1 MAVAEKHNSA
11 KAYEIHKARAAARV
25 RAMSAAG
32 RDIGELPAVVNAE
45 RKAKAERDFRFFC
58 EQYFPQTFHL
68 PWSPDHLKVIHK
80 IERAV
85 IAGELFA
92 MAMPRGSGKSSLCEA
107 ACLWALVYG
116 YHRFIA
122 LIGSDEDHAENML
135 DSIKVELE
143 TNDLLSDDFPEV
155 CFPIRALDGIHQR
168 AAGQLYQGKQTHIG
182 WTAKEIVLPTMPD
195 SRASG
200 AIIRVAGITG
210 RIRGMKHKRVD
221 GSSVRPSL
229 VLIDDPQTDESAAS
243 PSQCAARER
252 VLSGAILGLAGPGL
266 KISGLMTLTIMRK
279 GDMADRI
286 LDAQKHPQWQGE
298 KTKMLRSLP
307 RDESLWARYAE
318 LRRAGMRES
327 AGVAAADDFYRLN
340 RAAMDAGASAS
351 WEERKNHDEISAIQ
365 HAMNLRIDR
374 GDAAFFAEYQ
384 NDPVSEF
391 SSTDA
396 ILYADAVSKKLSGVD
411 RGVVPAGATM
421 LTMFIDV
428 QARALY
434 WMVVAWQENFTGY
447 VVDYGTEPDQ
457 GVEYFCLADVRRTL
471 GDASPKAGLEGSIY
485 AGLDR
490 LCSATMGREWR
501 CESGAAMRVERC
513 LIDANWGDSTNVVYE
528 YARRSPFSA
537 NITPSHGRYFGARTR
552 PMGEWAVKPG
562 DKVGMNWR
570 MPVSSRRAVRHVLY
584 DSNFWKT
591 FVRSRL
597 LVATGDPGSL
607 SLFGKIAARHRMV
620 AEHLC
625 SEVYVEMKGPD
636 RVCREWTRIPGR
648 DNHFLDCIVGA
659 AVAASMHGASP
670 LGGSRGENK
679 TQRRSYR
686 DRLAAWK
693 ASR

>member
-1 MAVAEKHNSA
+1 MTVAEKHNSA
-11 KAYEIHKARAAARV
+11 KAYETHKARAAARV

-32 RDIGELPAVVNAE
+32 RDIGELPAVANADRKVRAE
-45 RKAKAERDFRFFC
+45 RHFQFFC
-58 EQYFPQTFHL
+58 EQYFRQTFHL
-68 PWSPDHLKVIHK
+68 PWSPDHLKVINK

-182 WTAKEIVLPTMPD
+182 WTAKEIVLPTIPD

-200 AIIRVAGITG
+200 AIVRVAGITG

-298 KTKMLRSLP
+298 KTKMLHSLP

-351 WEERKNHDEISAIQ
+351 WEERKNHDELSAIQ

-396 ILYADAVSKKLSGVD
+396 VLYADAVSQKLSGVD

-457 GVEYFCLADVRRTL
+457 GLEYFCLADVRRTL

-490 LCSATMGREWR
+490 DRKS
-501 CESGAAMRVERC
+501 
-513 LIDANWGDSTNVVYE
+513 VV
-528 YARRSPFSA
+528 
-537 NITPSHGRYFGARTR
+537 
-552 PMGEWAVKPG
+552 
-562 DKVGMNWR
+562 
-570 MPVSSRRAVRHVLY
+570 
-584 DSNFWKT
+584 
-591 FVRSRL
+591 
-597 LVATGDPGSL
+597 
-607 SLFGKIAARHRMV
+607 
-620 AEHLC
+620 
-625 SEVYVEMKGPD
+625 
-636 RVCREWTRIPGR
+636 
-648 DNHFLDCIVGA
+648 
-659 AVAASMHGASP
+659 
-670 LGGSRGENK
+670 
-679 TQRRSYR
+679 
-686 DRLAAWK
+686 
-693 ASR
+693 